1 MDIFLLCVDRM
12 LIINDI
18 RSRELGGQFLNGCT
32 GLYFMVALDEPTDL
46 HFNAE
51 EWQ

>member
-1 MDIFLLCVDRM
+1 MAVDE
-12 LIINDI
+12 I

-46 HFNAE
+46 QYNQD